1 VARTQRIDEAVAT
14 ERWMTALSGLQNITQ
29 SPEAFDWVDI
39 DRATVILAE
48 RYGVPPAAVRAEDE
62 VKKLRTARQAE
73 QERRRGIEDA
83 MLKQQIARGE
93 LENAEIANE
102 AVS

>member
-1 VARTQRIDEAVAT
+1 
-14 ERWMTALSGLQNITQ
+14 
-29 SPEAFDWVDI
+29 
-39 DRATVILAE
+39 
-48 RYGVPPAAVRAEDE
+48 